1 VRALVLGA
9 VILTACRL
17 TGTFECGLDDV
28 CRRGDEL
35 GMCEVEGFCSFGDV
49 DCASG
54 RRYADNAGDDLAN
67 ECVDESA
74 TPLTCRD
81 RWRMNVVRFGAVS
94 DLGVGS
100 EMDDRD
106 PWLSA
111 EGDTLMFSSTRTGS
125 AGADIYLARRADI
138 TVPFSAPVLVP
149 ALNTASSESRV
160 SLSAD
165 SLTVYLN
172 SNRTGT
178 TGGMDVW
185 RATRTSATGGF
196 ATPDKATLADFNTG
210 NDEQD
215 VLLSSDGLTLYIA
228 VGRSGMPQR
237 LATATRATTSDA
249 FSAHA
254 VISELDTGGNDADP
268 MVSDDELLMLFTSL
282 RTAPQTGSNLWY
294 TTRASRTEKWL
305 SPRLVPD
312 INIDGDEGDAFLL
325 PDACTIVFSRRP
337 SATATYDLVYAV
349 IE

>member
-54 RRYADNAGDDLAN
+54 RRYADSAGDGLAN

-106 PWLSA
+106 PWLSSD
-111 EGDTLMFSSTRTGS
+111 GDTLLFSSTRTGS
-125 AGADIYLARRADI
+125 AGADIYLATRADI
-138 TVPFSAPVLVP
+138 TVPFGTPALVP
-149 ALNTASSESRV
+149 ALNTTSGESRV
-160 SLSAD
+160 SFSAD
-165 SLTVYLN
+165 NLTVYLN

-185 RATRTSATGGF
+185 RATRTSATAAF
-196 ATPDKATLADFNTG
+196 AMPDKATLMDFNTG
-210 NDEQD
+210 NDEHD
-215 VLLSSDGLTLYIA
+215 VLLSNDGLTLYLA
-228 VGRSGMPQR
+228 VGRTGMPQR
-237 LATATRATTSDA
+237 LATATRATTSAA

-268 MVSDDELLMLFTSL
+268 SVTPDELLLVFTSV

-294 TTRASRTEKWL
+294 ATRASRTEKWL

-312 INIDGDEGDAFLL
+312 INIDGDEGDGFLSE
-325 PDACTIVFSRRP
+325 DACTLTFSRRP
-337 SATATYDLVYAV
+337 SATAAYDLVYAV
-349 IE
+349 ME